1 MRDPG
6 HVVVVTGASSGI
18 GRATVH
24 VLARRGYRLVL
35 AARSEENLEKVRAE
49 CEELGA
55 EAVVVPTDVS
65 DGDSVDALFRTAV
78 SRFGTVDGVV
88 HSAAVLAYGRFVDIP
103 ARVFDQVLS
112 TNVQG
117 TANVAR
123 AALGVFEEQAGGRLV
138 VVGSV
143 IGQIAVPLMSTYVT
157 SKWAMAGLVRTLQ
170 IEARRLPGVDVTLV
184 SPGGVN
190 TPIYQL
196 AGNYAGF
203 ASRPPPPVDPPE
215 KVARAVVRG
224 LDRPRRSISVGP
236 ANPMMVFGFRSLP
249 GVYDRIV
256 TPMMERAG
264 LSREPVH
271 PSPGNVFEPG
281 AGLEGVH
288 GQWGRLWLQGV
299 GVLAAGA
306 GAVSAAGVARR
317 SRR

>member
-1 MRDPG
+1 
-6 HVVVVTGASSGI
+6 VVVVTGASSGI